1 MSFTNIEYQG
11 DDCLLLNPLIIQ
23 ESKIDKPN
31 CDDAVFKIK
40 NNLSELKTQFQKSE
54 ARKNL
59 GIDNSL
65 SSTSKVTYSELVAL
79 RDKASLVA
87 GMKYRITDYVTTTT
101 QNNTKS
107 ANHQF
112 DVIVEAV
119 SENELSKLAQATQHE
134 GDTYFND
141 NDLEAWQLWYD
152 LDNDTTKY
160 EWADAENGRG
170 VIYRMID
177 EKKNDCPYDFKN
189 ILFYTTNYTYTTPSD
204 KYYYTFSYVVSVVLY
219 DGTVEKRVTN
229 CHNNSIGV
237 DTLRGKSR
245 LNGNIFRNSSFVN
258 YCRYNTFKNDCR
270 ANIFKSNCHSNTLE
284 SYCNNNIFG
293 DSCTHN
299 TFMDSCYNNTIRS
312 DCNNNTFGID
322 CNNNTLESYC
332 SNNIFGISCN
342 NNTFG
347 ISCSNNTF
355 ENNCGYNTFE
365 SFTSNRKLDRDHT
378 SITLNEEYYDDG
390 TNALVPIKHP
400 DLSTQPSIL
409 PYKFMGQYVYE
420 QLIPIELKAGA
431 WFIPKDAK
439 TSIPLF
445 DMSILEVS
453 ILCKYEGK
461 LIPLSAKEISYST
474 EEGIYLSSDT
484 KINGIIITHN
494 YNAYA
499 HIVYTSMP
507 EEGGYY
513 YNSESKKGI
522 LVKVNLSDVTISI
535 LYNGSVTIDP
545 VVQGQEY
552 YYNIPA
558 DYNPFSAGI
567 MLGSTSGISNLTNV
581 EYSIPDI
588 GEKQPLGFNNFV
600 IDVDE
605 IIDKAKQYLVIITI
619 D

>member
-1 MSFTNIEYQG
+1 MSCFENIEYKE
-11 DDCLLLNPLIIQ
+11 DDFLLLNPLTIESDQINLLKDEQ
-23 ESKIDKPN
+23 EPNLPKLDTPLVDIN
-31 CDDAVFKIK
+31 CDYFKIK

-87 GMKYRITDYVTTTT
+87 GMKYRITDYTTTTT
-101 QNNTKS
+101 QGRTKS
-107 ANHQF
+107 AGNQF

-119 SENELSKLAQATQHE
+119 SENELSELAKATQHD
-134 GDTYFND
+134 GDTYFD
-141 NDLEAWQLWYD
+141 GNDLSAWQLWYD

-160 EWADAENGRG
+160 EWADAENGKG

-177 EKKNDCPYDFKN
+177 EKRNDCPYDFKN
-189 ILFYTTNYTYTTPSD
+189 ILFFRNYTPSTTSD
-204 KYYYTFSYVVSVVLY
+204 SYYYTFSYVVGGVLY
-219 DGTVEKRVTN
+219 DGTVEKKIPY
-229 CHNNSIGV
+229 CYNNSIGIYKYASGEK
-237 DTLRGKSR
+237 L
-245 LNGNIFRNSSFVN
+245 LNRNVFMNVN
-258 YCRYNTFKNDCR
+258 FTDECLSNTFGRNCY
-270 ANIFKSNCHSNTLE
+270 SNTFRDYCQSNTFGSGCNSNVFEAFCHSNTFGDNCHDNTFGRNC
-284 SYCNNNIFG
+284 YYNIFG
-293 DSCTHN
+293 
-299 TFMDSCYNNTIRS
+299 RG
-312 DCNNNTFGID
+312 CN
-322 CNNNTLESYC
+322 
-332 SNNIFGISCN
+332 
-342 NNTFG
+342 
-347 ISCSNNTF
+347 
-355 ENNCGYNTFE
+355 YNTFE
-365 SFTSNRKLDRDHT
+365 AGLQYITLNSDKT

-420 QLIPIELKAGA
+420 QLIPIELKAGS

-461 LIPLSAKEISYST
+461 LIPLSAKEISYRT

-522 LVKVNLSDVTISI
+522 LIKINLLDTTPIN
-535 LYNGSVTIDP
+535 LYNGYVSIEPVMQGQAYYYDIPDDYKADYSGIHIESTID
-545 VVQGQEY
+545 
-552 YYNIPA
+552 IRT
-558 DYNPFSAGI
+558 
-567 MLGSTSGISNLTNV
+567 STI

-588 GEKQPLGFNNFV
+588 GEAQFIQCDDNNN
-600 IDVDE
+600 INLE
-605 IIDKAKQYLVIITI
+605 GLINKAKQYLVIITI
-619 D
+619 G